1 MDRAAIGNRQQL
13 RTLLLV
19 QGAIE
24 LDVSFNER
32 ECGNA
37 RFASGTIF
45 SVDARLT
52 EANRDMLQRPPL
64 TPCEH
69 RDGHGRTRAKSGKQ
83 QVVRRRAAVCSA
95 H

>member
-13 RTLLLV
+13 RTLFLV
-19 QGAIE
+19 QDAFE

-32 ECGNA
+32 ECGDA

-52 EANRDMLQRPPL
+52 
-64 TPCEH
+64 
-69 RDGHGRTRAKSGKQ
+69 
-83 QVVRRRAAVCSA
+83 
-95 H
+95 